1 MTFLDKP
8 MQWYVFNTATN
19 FTGSINVQHGWY
31 NGNVAQGRRVV
42 FGTTAST
49 QDLPT
54 QSASITVKS
63 GAEAAIGA
71 NATWY
76 AYHGVEIAGTL
87 IVKGANAT
95 LSCHS
100 AGAMGV
106 KLAGGATL
114 RFDSADAVLTCLTN
128 FSFSSGTVSVAFA
141 SGVVPSDRQF
151 LVQWPSGSP
160 APAGNFAFANNSL
173 ASTWELAKTS
183 AGLVVKPKNRFD
195 VPGTDSYIV
204 YDSALESWLD
214 DENFWMYEDDMTWQE
229 FMEERG
235 ANGYLNWQN
244 YILGLSASDPLAK
257 VRTTISFDSQGN
269 VVISV
274 ADSIPRAPTVAG
286 FQVECKLLQ
295 TSDLQNWPSE
305 GTTMNGKAATVQMLG
320 GSHFFKVEVEIK

>member
-1 MTFLDKP
+1 M
-8 MQWYVFNTATN
+8 
-19 FTGSINVQHGWY
+19 
-31 NGNVAQGRRVV
+31 
-42 FGTTAST
+42 
-49 QDLPT
+49 
-54 QSASITVKS
+54 
-63 GAEAAIGA
+63 
-71 NATWY
+71 
-76 AYHGVEIAGTL
+76 
-87 IVKGANAT
+87 
-95 LSCHS
+95 
-100 AGAMGV
+100 
-106 KLAGGATL
+106 
-114 RFDSADAVLTCLTN
+114 
-128 FSFSSGTVSVAFA
+128 
-141 SGVVPSDRQF
+141 
-151 LVQWPSGSP
+151 
-160 APAGNFAFANNSL
+160 
-173 ASTWELAKTS
+173 
-183 AGLVVKPKNRFD
+183 
-195 VPGTDSYIV
+195 PGTDSYIV